1 MGGRK
6 MGIQSLTISGADRDP
21 TKPKALSNQEP
32 KTSVTVER
40 KEESQQSED
49 FSGSKAFADEIS
61 NSAGVDMSM
70 SRLSFSKDEETGD
83 IVIKIIDN
91 KTDEVIKQIP
101 PKEFEEL
108 KKRLGD
114 ILGLV
119 LDKKA

>member
-1 MGGRK
+1 
-6 MGIQSLTISGADRDP
+6 MGIQSLTISSADKDP
-21 TKPKALSNQEP
+21 PKPKALSNQEP
-32 KTSVTVER
+32 KTSATIER
-40 KEESQQSED
+40 KGKSQQSED
-49 FSGSKAFADEIS
+49 FSGSKALADEIS

-70 SRLSFSKDEETGD
+70 ARLSFSKDEAGD

-91 KTDEVIKQIP
+91 KTNEAIKQIP

>member
-1 MGGRK
+1 
-6 MGIQSLTISGADRDP
+6 MGIQNLANLSVDKNP
-21 TKPKALSNQEP
+21 PKPKALNNQEP
-32 KTSVTVER
+32 KTLMAVEQ
-40 KEESQQSED
+40 KEESQQSDD
-49 FSGSKAFADEIS
+49 FSVPKALADAIS

-70 SRLSFSKDEETGD
+70 ARLSFSKDEETGD

-101 PKEFEEL
+101 AKEFEEL
-108 KKRLGD
+108 RKRLGD